1 MMKGKLIRLTAH
13 DKTLGLL
20 KGQIN
25 YISGEFDV
33 ILAANDTGS
42 LKTLAENEGVDFR
55 AVAMKREIS
64 LLSDLKSLFALIRLF
79 RREKPDIVHANTPKG
94 ALLGMA
100 AAKLAG
106 VKHRLYNVNG
116 LRFETTAGNLRRLL
130 ITMEKIACACATK
143 IIPQSNGVAEVLRK
157 EKITKK
163 PLKVIHNGSG
173 NGVDIARFDPADPE
187 TAEKARSLKGDHST
201 VTFVFMGRLV
211 KDKGINELV
220 GAFSRL
226 TKEGVDAR
234 LFLLGRY
241 EDNLDPIKKEIREE
255 IERNDRIVECGFQKD
270 IRPWL
275 RASDVFVLPSYR
287 EGFPNVV
294 LEALAMGLPCVVSDV
309 NGAPDAVKE
318 GLNGIIVPKKD
329 EEALYQAMKKMAAD
343 GSLRAEMGENA
354 RPYVA
359 ERFNRPD
366 VWRETLRMYRE
377 LDA

>member
-1 MMKGKLIRLTAH
+1 MKGKLIRLTAH

-33 ILAANDTGS
+33 ILVANDTGS

-143 IIPQSNGVAEVLRK
+143 VIPQSNGVAEVLRK

-187 TAEKARSLKGDHST
+187 IAEKALGLKGDHSA
-201 VTFVFMGRLV
+201 VTFVFVGRLV

-226 TKEGVDAR
+226 TKEGVDGR
-234 LFLLGRY
+234 LFLLGNY
-241 EDNLDPIKKEIREE
+241 EDNLDPIKKETREE
-255 IERNDRIVECGFQKD
+255 IERNDRIVECGYQKD

-329 EEALYQAMKKMAAD
+329 EEALYKAMKKMTAD